1 MLQQLFDRKKTL
13 IRPRPIKKSGA
24 EFALGFTQRHFFESG
39 AGFTLVEIL
48 VVVAIISLIAS
59 VVLVAMGESRKE
71 GKDAAIKVSLGEIRK
86 ASEFLYDL
94 NASYVGVCNTV
105 DNTLSELGDFGRIE
119 DYIESQGGAVT
130 CRENSGAYAVI
141 STLNRGN
148 CWCVDSLGA
157 ARKITLTGSD
167 TCADI
172 LTTTVCPN

>member
-1 MLQQLFDRKKTL
+1 MLQQLFNRKETL
-13 IRPRPIKKSGA
+13 IRPRLIKKSGA
-24 EFALGFTQRHFFESG
+24 EFALGFTQHHFFESG

-59 VVLVAMGESRKE
+59 IVLVAMGESRKE
-71 GKDAAIKVSLGEIRK
+71 AQDAAIKTSLGEIRK

-94 NASYVGVCNTV
+94 NTSYVGVCNTS
-105 DNTLSELGDFGRIE
+105 DNTLSESGDFGRIE
-119 DYIESQGGAVT
+119 DYIEMQGGAAA
-130 CRENSGAYAVI
+130 CRESAGAYAVI

-157 ARKITLTGSD
+157 ARKIILNGSD